1 MLREDNAKVGPALT
15 SFSSGET
22 LPPMMDIT
30 LRGAAMNVR
39 LVSVIASLGTFGL
52 VTLSTYTVLAANA
65 LEPQSDDSAVLQLS
79 ERNATSIDTSNFEI
93 RSDPALNAM
102 QISNDPGPSKVRYD
116 EIWPSRDMAN
126 GRAAG
131 RLSWSH
137 ARRSCVVSARTSGDK
152 GRPHLATR
160 HIGERGPARMALV
173 LGVGF

>member
-1 MLREDNAKVGPALT
+1 MLREDNAKIRPALT

-22 LPPMMDIT
+22 LPSMVDMM
-30 LRGAAMNVR
+30 LRGAAMNGR
-39 LVSVIASLGTFGL
+39 LISVIASLGTFGL
-52 VTLSTYTVLAANA
+52 VALSTYAVLAANA

-137 ARRSCVVSARTSGDK
+137 ALRSCVVSARTSGDK